1 MIRIA
6 LFICSI
12 IAIFFVVFQWMLP
25 GFSKMQEEKV
35 ILNETKVNL
44 ENVQNRI
51 DNFEKITV
59 FLDRNVNI
67 TSLATAY
74 LPESGY
80 EERILNGLA
89 LAGESSGLYIE
100 KLTSTGEG
108 QASQVGAPYAAETG
122 VPDANSI
129 PNQLRMKN
137 LEITFS
143 GIGGYESIKQFLSN
157 LASLERGFQPSSISV
172 EKYEESDAETGSVSV
187 VNTEKDVLKMDIT
200 LNFLYATKSLAN
212 WEAILEDFD
221 TSLRSVSSLENI
233 DRRDAV
239 FPVGGL
245 NDLQYTT
252 GGKVNPFILSSVE

>member
-25 GFSKMQEEKV
+25 GFSKMQEEK
-35 ILNETKVNL
+35 ITLNETRINL

-59 FLDRNVNI
+59 FFDRNEDI

-80 EERILNGLA
+80 EDRILNGLA
-89 LAGESSGLYIE
+89 LAGENSGLYIE
-100 KLTSTGEG
+100 GLTSTGEG
-108 QASQVGAPYAAETG
+108 QVSQVGTPYTAETSI
-122 VPDANSI
+122 PDANNV

-172 EKYEESDAETGSVSV
+172 EKYEEIDAETGNVSV
-187 VNTEKDVLKMDIT
+187 VNTEKNVLKMDIT

-212 WEAILEDFD
+212 WEVILEDFD

-233 DRRDAV
+233 SRKDTI

-245 NDLQYTT
+245 NDLQYTN
-252 GGKVNPFILSSVE
+252 GGKANPFLLSSVE

>member
-12 IAIFFVVFQWMLP
+12 VAIFFVVFQWILP

-35 ILNETKVNL
+35 ALNEAKINL

-59 FLDRNVNI
+59 FFDRNVNM

-100 KLTSTGEG
+100 KLASTGEG
-108 QASQVGAPYAAETG
+108 QSSQVGTPYTAETG
-122 VPDANSI
+122 ITDTNSI
-129 PNQLRMKN
+129 PNKLRTKN

-143 GIGGYESIKQFLSN
+143 GIGGYESVKQFLSN
-157 LASLERGFQPSSISV
+157 IASLERGFQPSSISI
-172 EKYEESDAETGSVSV
+172 EKYEEIDTETGNVSV
-187 VNTEKDVLKMDIT
+187 VNTEKNVLKMDIT

-212 WEAILEDFD
+212 WETILEDFD
-221 TSLRSVSSLENI
+221 TSLRSISSLENI
-233 DRRDAV
+233 DRKDAV

-245 NDLQYTT
+245 NDLQYTA